1 MTMRPLVRWLG
12 IAIVVACFWTSERVV
27 RKPERP
33 NRVVVTYWEKW
44 TKFEGEAMRAV
55 VDEFNRSQDRIYV
68 DYLSI
73 AAVSS
78 KTLLAASGGVPP
90 DVAGL
95 YDADVA
101 QFADDNAL
109 IPLDD
114 FCREAGIDSS
124 RYIPAYW
131 DICEYGG
138 KVWALPT
145 TPASTALHYNR
156 EMLRAAG
163 LDPDRPP
170 TTIEELIDYSDQ
182 LLVRDER
189 GRIRKAGFLPQEP
202 GWWNWAWGYMFGGRL
217 WDGKDTIT
225 CDSPENVRAFEFVM
239 KFSDLYGATD
249 IQAFR
254 QGFGAFSSPQN
265 AFMSEKVAMVLQGV
279 WMYNFITEVAPDL
292 DWAVAPFPHPQDRP
306 DLSEMTFVGLDV
318 LGIPRGA
325 RHPKE
330 AFEFIKFV
338 QSQRGMELL
347 CMGQRKHS
355 PLVEVSEDFYKRH
368 PNPYIRLFAD
378 LPRGPNAVAPPQFG
392 IWPQYSQE
400 LAAAI
405 EQVFLKQKTPQ
416 EALRDVRIRMQPK
429 LDAYLKTLAQRN
441 RDR

>member
-1 MTMRPLVRWLG
+1 MSLRPLVPWFG
-12 IAIVVACFWTSERVV
+12 IALVAACLFTSERVV
-27 RKPERP
+27 REPERP
-33 NRVVVTYWEKW
+33 GRVVVTYWEKW

-55 VDEFNRSQDRIYV
+55 VDKFNRSQDRIYV
-68 DYLSI
+68 EYLSI
-73 AAVSS
+73 AAVNA

-95 YDADVA
+95 YDSDVA

-114 FCREAGIDSS
+114 FCREAGIDAS

-131 DICEYGG
+131 DICEYEG
-138 KVWALPT
+138 KIWALPT

-156 EMLRAAG
+156 EMLSAAG
-163 LDPDRPP
+163 IDPDRPP
-170 TTIEELIDYSDQ
+170 ETIEELVAYSDR
-182 LLVRDER
+182 LLQRDER

-202 GWWNWAWGYMFGGRL
+202 GWWNWAWGYLFGGEL
-217 WDGKDTIT
+217 WDGKSKIT

-254 QGFGAFSSPQN
+254 QGFGAFASPQN

-292 DWAVAPFPHPQDRP
+292 DWAAAPFPHPQDRP
-306 DLSEMTFVGLDV
+306 DLSQMTFVGLDV

-325 RHPKE
+325 KHPKE
-330 AFEFIKFV
+330 AFEFIKYV
-338 QSQRGMELL
+338 QSQEGMELL

-355 PLVEVSEDFYKRH
+355 PLVEVSEDFYKKH

-378 LPRGPNAVAPPQFG
+378 LPRGPNAVAPPQLG

-405 EQVFLKQKTPQ
+405 EQVFLNQKTPQ
-416 EALRDVRIRMQPK
+416 EALHDVQVRMQPK

-441 RDR
+441 RER